1 MGEVT
6 TMKLGRDTRDRLR
19 ALSRDGDTLEDVVV
33 RALASYESHQF
44 WVEAEGAATA
54 ETAEQRAQ
62 RKRAEATIDGW
73 LDDLR

>member
-1 MGEVT
+1 MT
-6 TMKLGRDTRDRLR
+6 SMKLGMDTRDRLR
-19 ALSRDGDTLEDVVV
+19 ALSREGDTLEDVVV
-33 RALASYESHQF
+33 RALDAYESEQF
-44 WVEAEGAATA
+44 WAAAEAAAVA